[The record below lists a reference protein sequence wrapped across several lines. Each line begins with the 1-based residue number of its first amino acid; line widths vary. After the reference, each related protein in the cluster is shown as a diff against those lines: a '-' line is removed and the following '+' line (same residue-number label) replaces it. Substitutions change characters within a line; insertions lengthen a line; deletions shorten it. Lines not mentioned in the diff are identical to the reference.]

1 MGPRSERV
9 EPFFSCQMLELS
21 VRLESIVQDKA
32 QLSVDLKSAQQDKAQ
47 LSADYTASE
56 ATLADRVRT
65 SCPFAI
71 VTIFLEK

>member
-1 MGPRSERV
+1 M
-9 EPFFSCQMLELS
+9 
-21 VRLESIVQDKA
+21 RLESIVQDKA